1 VAATLVVAG
10 ACNRADPPGQP
21 PPRSISTETY
31 DDWSVN
37 AGTNDDVDG
46 RDLMVGTWPHRTG
59 WPYESV
65 DVGPWWPVRYGS
77 DPDPTDVWAASLS
90 VNGRVIGGLKAYTS
104 TNSNKL
110 VFSDYLPLDAAV
122 AIRESPSDAQSVLTF
137 PGGARFHGDHLIAD
151 GEHLTPL
158 ASSDWT
164 TDVRTVDDLREL
176 EAAYRDPLGTQLL
189 NAAIMGP
196 SLVVMAIAA
205 NPAPAAAVATVL
217 VLIVVLVRSR
227 RHPE

>member
-1 VAATLVVAG
+1 
-10 ACNRADPPGQP
+10 
-21 PPRSISTETY
+21 
-31 DDWSVN
+31 
-37 AGTNDDVDG
+37 
-46 RDLMVGTWPHRTG
+46 
-59 WPYESV
+59 
-65 DVGPWWPVRYGS
+65 
-77 DPDPTDVWAASLS
+77 
-90 VNGRVIGGLKAYTS
+90 
-104 TNSNKL
+104 
-110 VFSDYLPLDAAV
+110 
-122 AIRESPSDAQSVLTF
+122 
-137 PGGARFHGDHLIAD
+137 LIAD